1 MVRVPWKDA
10 GVRAIFAVR
19 GDDVMTILASVATV
33 LFIILSALLIIIILL
48 QTDKSAGMG
57 ILGGGSS
64 QSTFGSSTADVITKI
79 TTVMV
84 ALFMLGSMGLAM
96 LESYK
101 ARTLEQGLAAEGAK
115 PGILEDADKSRDAE
129 QKPAEGPAADK
140 K

>member
-1 MVRVPWKDA
+1 
-10 GVRAIFAVR
+10 
-19 GDDVMTILASVATV
+19 MTILASVATV

-79 TTVMV
+79 TTIMV
-84 ALFMLGSMGLAM
+84 ALFMLGALGLAM

-101 ARTLEQGLAAEGAK
+101 AKSLEQGLAADGAK
-115 PGILEDADKSRDAE
+115 SGILEDADKARDAE
-129 QKPAEGPAADK
+129 QKPVEGPAADK